1 MNEKKMAAITKRQ
14 IKKNQTNKENKT
26 QKKKEKKRKKKR
38 KGKISTTRPSSMKV
52 VLFGV
57 AV

>member
-1 MNEKKMAAITKRQ
+1 MAAITKRQ
-14 IKKNQTNKENKT
+14 IKKIKQNKEKKT
-26 QKKKEKKRKKKR
+26 QKKENKRKKKER

-52 VLFGV
+52 VIFGV